1 MASFTPNYKK
11 LLSRGCPSLCCL
23 LGLMLFCL
31 HSPLANADIT
41 IRSVETTYK
50 DKVYLLNT
58 NIEYQLS
65 DATIEALKN
74 GVPLILLFDIEV
86 EKQRHWWWNKTIAK
100 LEQGYLLL
108 YHALTEKYLVT
119 NLNSSAQNNYRSLN
133 AALEAL
139 GHIRSL
145 PILDEKILE
154 PDAKYF
160 VNVRMH
166 LDIESLP
173 APMRP
178 FAYLSPEWRLESNW
192 YSWPLQR

>member
-1 MASFTPNYKK
+1 MASFTPNYKN
-11 LLSRGCPSLCCL
+11 LLNLPRCCL
-23 LGLMLFCL
+23 RSIWLLGFCL
-31 HSPLANADIT
+31 VTQLAHADIT

-50 DKVYLLNT
+50 DKVYLLNA

-65 DATIEALKN
+65 EAAVDALKN
-74 GVPLILLFDIEV
+74 GVPLILLLDIEV
-86 EKQRHWWWNKTIAK
+86 EQHRKWWWSKNIAT

-119 NLNSSAQNNYRSLN
+119 NLNSSAQNNYRSLQ
-133 AALEAL
+133 AALDAL

-145 PILDEKILE
+145 PILDEKLLE
-154 PDAKYF
+154 PEARYF

-166 LDIESLP
+166 LDIEALP

-178 FAYLSPEWRLESNW
+178 FAYLSSDWRLESDW

>member
-1 MASFTPNYKK
+1 MASFTPNCKS
-11 LLSRGCPSLCCL
+11 LLSLQRTYLRYLWL
-23 LGLMLFCL
+23 LAFCL
-31 HSPLANADIT
+31 CSLPANADIT
-41 IRSVETTYK
+41 IRSVETIYK
-50 DKVYLLNT
+50 DKVYLLNA

-65 DATIEALKN
+65 EAAIDALKN
-74 GVPLILLFDIEV
+74 GVPLILLLDIEV
-86 EKQRHWWWNKTIAK
+86 EKQRKWWWSKEIAT
-100 LEQGYLLL
+100 LEQGYLLI
-108 YHALTEKYLVT
+108 YHALTENYLVT

-139 GHIRSL
+139 GQIRSL
-145 PILDEKILE
+145 PILDEKLLE
-154 PDAKYF
+154 PDARYF

-178 FAYLSPEWRLESNW
+178 FAYLSSDWRLESDW

>member
-1 MASFTPNYKK
+1 MASFTPNYKS
-11 LLSRGCPSLCCL
+11 LLDLGRPCLRGFMLLVLC
-23 LGLMLFCL
+23 FYA
-31 HSPLANADIT
+31 SLANADIT

-50 DKVYLLNT
+50 DKVYLLNA

-65 DATIEALKN
+65 QPAIEALKN
-74 GVPLILLFDIEV
+74 GVPLILLLDIEV
-86 EKQRHWWWNKTIAK
+86 EKQRKWWWSKEVAT
-100 LEQGYLLL
+100 LEQGYLLI
-108 YHALTEKYLVT
+108 YHALTENYLVT

-145 PILDEKILE
+145 PILDEKLLE
-154 PDAKYF
+154 PNAKYF

-178 FAYLSPEWRLESNW
+178 FAYLSSDWRLESDW

>member
-1 MASFTPNYKK
+1 MAFFTPNCKSLFNLRRS
-11 LLSRGCPSLCCL
+11 LLRGLWLLVLCLCL
-23 LGLMLFCL
+23 PPA
-31 HSPLANADIT
+31 HADIT

-50 DKVYLLNT
+50 DKVYLLNA

-65 DATIEALKN
+65 EAAIDALKN
-74 GVPLILLFDIEV
+74 GVPLILLLDIEV
-86 EKQRHWWWNKTIAK
+86 EKQRKWWWSANVAT

-119 NLNSSAQNNYRSLN
+119 NLNSSAQNNYRSLQ
-133 AALEAL
+133 AALAAL

-145 PILDEKILE
+145 PILDEKLLE
-154 PDAKYF
+154 PEARYF

-178 FAYLSPEWRLESNW
+178 FAYLSSDWRLESDW

>member
-1 MASFTPNYKK
+1 MASFTPNYKS
-11 LLSRGCPSLCCL
+11 LLDLGRPCLRGFMLLALC
-23 LGLMLFCL
+23 FYA
-31 HSPLANADIT
+31 SLANADIT

-50 DKVYLLNT
+50 DKVYLLNA

-65 DATIEALKN
+65 QPAIEALKN
-74 GVPLILLFDIEV
+74 GVPLILLLDIEV
-86 EKQRHWWWNKTIAK
+86 EKQRKWWWSKEVAT
-100 LEQGYLLL
+100 LEQGYLLI
-108 YHALTEKYLVT
+108 YHALTENYLVT

-145 PILDEKILE
+145 PILDEKLLE
-154 PDAKYF
+154 PNAKYF

-178 FAYLSPEWRLESNW
+178 FAYLSSDWRLESDW